1 MNLFRKRNATTPDA
15 QGGRHCRACG
25 NALADDQLACLEC
38 GAVDAA
44 VEGRERRWLLP
55 TGAVIGVALF
65 LVTSGSFAATTA
77 LNTGDPEAIEQKPP
91 PQVAQAA
98 PPPASGDGTVPNSA
112 EEDNEKGPDLG
123 DLPSGS
129 GGGGGAA
136 PPADDGGDAP
146 ADDGADAGGDSGGGS
161 SGGGS
166 GGSGDSSGGGSSGG
180 GGNSGG
186 GSTTPD
192 EPKPEP
198 EPVKVSEWPDGTDGY
213 TVIVY
218 KFNDKDDAKA
228 KAREVAANGLPAGI
242 LQSDK
247 YASLTPGSWLVYIGQ
262 FDSQKQ
268 AERKAESYEN
278 AGYPGEVTF
287 VGQTEAPESDPSADG
302 ASTTPQP

>member
-1 MNLFRKRNATTPDA
+1 MNLFRKRNATTSDA
-15 QGGRHCRACG
+15 PGGRHCRACG
-25 NALADDQLACLEC
+25 NALAGDQLACLEC

-112 EEDNEKGPDLG
+112 EEDNKKGPDLG
-123 DLPSGS
+123 DLPSGGG
-129 GGGGGAA
+129 GGGGGAT
-136 PPADDGGDAP
+136 PPADNPPAADTP
-146 ADDGADAGGDSGGGS
+146 ADDGADSGGGS

-166 GGSGDSSGGGSSGG
+166 GNSGGGGSSGG
-180 GGNSGG
+180 NSGGGGGNSGSG
-186 GSTTPD
+186 GSDTKPD
-192 EPKPEP
+192 EPAPA
-198 EPVKVSEWPDGTDGY
+198 KVTEWPDGAEGY

-218 KFNDKDDAKA
+218 KFNSKSDAKG
-228 KAREVAANGLPAGI
+228 KAREVAAKGLPAGV

-287 VGQTEAPESDPSADG
+287 VGQSEAPESDPSADG